1 MTSPP
6 LLLPS
11 DLLMTKPHGPIPTGR
26 QRARESELAHASQS
40 PRHEPGR
47 KGWKVYLSDGQRK
60 DIQHCCSQEFS
71 EFILL
76 YLPAGHQNS
85 QVMLRAELHI
95 FYF

>member
-1 MTSPP
+1 MGQSQ
-6 LLLPS
+6 LE
-11 DLLMTKPHGPIPTGR
+11 GR
-26 QRARESELAHASQS
+26 
-40 PRHEPGR
+40 EPGSLSWPMHPSLLGTELGR
-47 KGWKVYLSDGQRK
+47 EGWKVYLSDGQRK

-76 YLPAGHQNS
+76 HLPAGHQNS